1 MNKHHSIFVLTIIIF
16 VAIIIGILK
25 YYEILDRIDNSQN
38 MEAGVEIE
46 ENSIDIIN
54 NQQTIKVLQI
64 QIELLEMRIK
74 ELSNIENK
82 KDLAKFILSKSF
94 NRGLTIVM
102 SSIFVITLFVN
113 I

>member
-64 QIELLEMRIK
+64 QIELLETRIK
-74 ELSNIENK
+74 ELSNIAE
-82 KDLAKFILSKSF
+82 
-94 NRGLTIVM
+94 
-102 SSIFVITLFVN
+102 
-113 I
+113 

>member
-1 MNKHHSIFVLTIIIF
+1 MRKHHSIFVLTIIIF

-74 ELSNIENK
+74 ELSNIAE
-82 KDLAKFILSKSF
+82 
-94 NRGLTIVM
+94 
-102 SSIFVITLFVN
+102 
-113 I
+113 

>member
-25 YYEILDRIDNSQN
+25 YYKILDRIDNSQN

-74 ELSNIENK
+74 ELSNIAE
-82 KDLAKFILSKSF
+82 
-94 NRGLTIVM
+94 
-102 SSIFVITLFVN
+102 
-113 I
+113 